1 MDFNAEVLKAIQ
13 EGNTSLEQFKGMTLE
28 RINYLESAF
37 AKQNRPH
44 LGGGSFADNFTD
56 TSAHRTAFKS
66 FIIRGEKYDESAM
79 QYAPGVSMKAMS
91 ASSGPDGGYAIPKVI
106 DGMIETLAV
115 NVSPIRSIAQVVQ
128 VSTPD
133 YHKLV
138 NAHNSSMSAWVGE
151 KAARPATNTPQLEDI
166 NPPMGELYSNPQ
178 ATQTMLDDVYFN
190 AEQWLAEELALEFGR
205 AEGAA
210 FISGTGV
217 NQPLGFLSGAA
228 PVTTADATR
237 AFGTLQYTASGASGA
252 FATLTSTVNPADALF
267 LLVASLKAQ
276 YRKNAV
282 FVMNKKTLFA
292 IMGFK
297 DYQGR
302 YVYNPA
308 TAPGVEDTLL
318 GYPIIEAEDMP
329 DYTSANGLAIAFG
342 NFQRGYIIVD
352 RIGTRVIRDPF
363 SSKPNVGFYTT
374 KRVGGSLL
382 NSEAIKIMKFSAS

>member
-1 MDFNAEVLKAIQ
+1 MDFNQELIDSIKASNKSIDVLKG
-13 EGNTSLEQFKGMTLE
+13 EMLE
-28 RINYLESAF
+28 RITYLEAASAK
-37 AKQNRPH
+37 ANRPN
-44 LGGGSFADNFTD
+44 LSGGSFADNFTYGEQD
-56 TSAHRTAFKS
+56 HRTEDRKHFDGFVRNGNGNDTGVVSYKS
-66 FIIRGEKYDESAM
+66 L
-79 QYAPGVSMKAMS
+79 S
-91 ASSGPDGGYAIPKVI
+91 ASSGPDGGFGIPKVI

-115 NVSPIRSIAQVVQ
+115 NVSPIRSIAHVVQ

-138 NAHNSSMSAWVGE
+138 NAHNSSLSAWVGE
-151 KAARPATNTPQLEDI
+151 KAPRTSTNTPQLEDV

-210 FISGTGV
+210 FISGNGV
-217 NQPLGFLSGAA
+217 NQPIGFLSGTA
-228 PVTTADATR
+228 PVATADATR

-252 FATLTSTVNPADALF
+252 FATLTSTVNPVDALF

-282 FVMNKKTLFA
+282 FIMNKKTLFA

-302 YVYNPA
+302 YVFNPA
-308 TAPGVEDTLL
+308 TAPGMADTLL
-318 GYPIIEAEDMP
+318 GYPIVEAEDMP

-363 SSKPNVGFYTT
+363 SNKPYVGFYTT

-382 NSEAIKIMKFSAS
+382 NSEAIKILKFAAS